1 MVTYSKAVQD
11 SILANSKDVAF
22 GHEPVFT
29 EGRHFKT
36 AAAKKHTLADMID
49 RDLSSNTFTKKQ
61 TEHQVLHLERR
72 KTELGSYTLADVT
85 PDLITDIKDKLL
97 SEITPKG
104 TPRSH
109 RYLHKFKRVVKA
121 QWERL

>member
-1 MVTYSKAVQD
+1 
-11 SILANSKDVAF
+11 
-22 GHEPVFT
+22 
-29 EGRHFKT
+29 
-36 AAAKKHTLADMID
+36 MID
-49 RDLSSNTFTKKQ
+49 SYLSSNTFTKKQ